1 MLEYSH
7 NNWLILASLAVA
19 LMAGFTGLSL
29 TRGVS
34 SLNSR
39 HRKVIVTMASV
50 VLGGGIWSM
59 HFVAMLGLQLPIVYY
74 YDALTTLI
82 SALVAI
88 LMSGL
93 ALLVLHFIPRTR
105 TTITLAGIT
114 IGLGIVV
121 MHFIGMSGMRLARAE
136 FGVVD
141 VLVSTLA
148 ALTLSVPAIW
158 VAYGDRTHRN
168 ILLGTACFG
177 FAVFAVH
184 FVAMAQTDFFAIRGV
199 QSIGPELSNEILA
212 MGVTLSVFLICGAF
226 LLTSVTF
233 IAQNNPATTG
243 PHTRSGQADDIPT
256 PGAVADLAAGVPYE
270 KDGQTHFAPHQ
281 KVAAIRAE
289 GHYTLLYVADEKL
302 FCPWTITDAQSRLAP
317 TGFLRAHRSYLI
329 NPRHVSRFERTK
341 DTGTCFFDEVSS
353 LSKVPV
359 SRSRIGSVREALG
372 L

>member
-7 NNWLILASLAVA
+7 NIWLILASLAVA

-34 SLNSR
+34 VLNAR
-39 HRKVIVTMASV
+39 QRKVVVTMASI

-59 HFVAMLGLQLPIVYY
+59 HFVAMLGLQLPMVYY

-105 TTITLAGIT
+105 ATITLAGVI

-148 ALTLSVPAIW
+148 ALMLSVPAIW
-158 VAYGDRTHRN
+158 VAYGTRTHRN
-168 ILLGTACFG
+168 ILLGTVCFG
-177 FAVFAVH
+177 FAVFVVH
-184 FVAMAQTDFFAIRGV
+184 FVAMAQTDFFAIKGV
-199 QSIGPELSNEILA
+199 QNIGPALSNEILA
-212 MGVTLSVFLICGAF
+212 IGVTLSVFLICGAF

-233 IAQNNPATTG
+233 IVQSTPAAPG
-243 PHTRSGQADDIPT
+243 PQLRDRHADDIAIPRAQ
-256 PGAVADLAAGVPYE
+256 PDLAAGVPYE

-281 KVAAIRAE
+281 TIAAVRAE
-289 GHYTLLYVADEKL
+289 GHYTLLYVVDEKL
-302 FCPWTITDAQSRLAP
+302 FCPWTITDAQARLAP
-317 TGFLRAHRSYLI
+317 AGFLRSHRSYLI

-341 DTGTCFFDEVSS
+341 DTGTCFFDEINS
-353 LSKVPV
+353 LTKVPV
-359 SRSRIGSVREALG
+359 SRSRIGNIRDTLG